1 MKIEE
6 LSSGSYRVRKQIKGK
21 KLCITFDHKPTENEI
36 VMALGEHIDD
46 FSTHEVAVKF
56 LTAANRYVEMRRN
69 VLSPKT
75 VKEYKEIP
83 NRLSNKFNNLNLYD
97 ITAQDIQAEINR
109 IAKEKSPKTVKNT
122 NSFIK
127 SVIKAYRHDFEG
139 KITLPQQVINE
150 PYIPTDEEVQ
160 KFLAYIKENRPKY
173 YVLMVLSTYS
183 LRRSEILA
191 ITADDLDGNILHIT
205 KAKVQ
210 DDNKRWVIKP
220 TKTPKSK
227 RDIEIPQEIADIIR
241 RDNCAFSGHPGD
253 ISKIINTAC
262 KNLGIKRFS
271 LHKLRHYFA
280 TRLLA
285 NNVDVMT
292 IASLGGWSSPGMI
305 YNRYG
310 HAIEEKKRSAL
321 DLIDGIIMGN
331 LSDSS

>member
-1 MKIEE
+1 M
-6 LSSGSYRVRKQIKGK
+6 
-21 KLCITFDHKPTENEI
+21 
-36 VMALGEHIDD
+36 
-46 FSTHEVAVKF
+46 
-56 LTAANRYVEMRRN
+56 
-69 VLSPKT
+69 
-75 VKEYKEIP
+75 
-83 NRLSNKFNNLNLYD
+83 
-97 ITAQDIQAEINR
+97 
-109 IAKEKSPKTVKNT
+109 
-122 NSFIK
+122 
-127 SVIKAYRHDFEG
+127 
-139 KITLPQQVINE
+139 
-150 PYIPTDEEVQ
+150 
-160 KFLAYIKENRPKY
+160 
-173 YVLMVLSTYS
+173 
-183 LRRSEILA
+183 A

-210 DDNKRWVIKP
+210 DDNKNWVIKP

-241 RDNCAFSGHPGD
+241 RENCAFSGHPGD

-262 KNLGIKRFS
+262 KNLGIKRFT

>member
-122 NSFIK
+122 NSFIN
-127 SVIKAYRHDFEG
+127 SVIKAYRHDFSG

-321 DLIDGIIMGN
+321 DLIDGIIMGD